1 MNTEP
6 TFYQWALPESL
17 EVPSD
22 SLEIRLDFHH
32 DAIVMY
38 TVDNGTITTRIVSAV
53 DICQAL
59 VRGCPVLIRT
69 IATGGP
75 VVVYQ
80 FQRPDSRPL
89 AQPANPEGGTA
100 DQGLERAVAVRSAD
114 ARTDIHLRIRQA
126 PGGLRHQ
133 KEAGLSR

>member
-1 MNTEP
+1 MNTDP
-6 TFYQWALPESL
+6 VPYQWALPENL

-89 AQPANPEGGTA
+89 AQPANPEGGLA
-100 DQGLERAVAVRSAD
+100 EQGVDGAAAVRFTH
-114 ARTDIHLRIRQA
+114 ARTDIHL
-126 PGGLRHQ
+126 
-133 KEAGLSR
+133 